1 MDIGNRIRSRRK
13 ELGLTLKDV
22 AKALGVSESLVS
34 RYESSEVKH
43 MGIDKLPPL
52 AKILETTPAE
62 LMGWTKQNEQ
72 YKNQVRI
79 LSSVYNYYPVG
90 ISAGMLE
97 EVETVHSSD
106 ELQITIPNVLVG
118 KYAGNKNL
126 CFMRVNGE
134 SMNRVIDNH
143 STIAVLTNISLD
155 AIKNGDIVVA
165 ANGHGEYTIKRF
177 FNDPENERFILQPD
191 SNDFSFLPLV
201 FSYDESDDMKIFG
214 KVVIYSVIL

>member
-22 AKALGVSESLVS
+22 AKALGESESLVS
-34 RYESSEVKH
+34 
-43 MGIDKLPPL
+43 
-52 AKILETTPAE
+52 
-62 LMGWTKQNEQ
+62 
-72 YKNQVRI
+72 
-79 LSSVYNYYPVG
+79 
-90 ISAGMLE
+90 
-97 EVETVHSSD
+97 TVHSSD
-106 ELQITIPNVLVG
+106 EIRITIPNVLVG

-155 AIKNGDIVVA
+155 TIKNGDIVVA